1 MQYWPMQWDDLRY
14 VLAVARAGSALRAA
28 SVLGVNQSTVLRRLD
43 ALEAALG
50 SPVFERSTSGQVL
63 TRVGRLVAE
72 AAESMD
78 EHARGLESAIEAQRR
93 TLVGSVRFT
102 TSEVLAGRLVTP
114 CMRAFHALYPGVPV
128 ELITAD
134 ERLDIARGEADVA
147 LRAAARPEGA
157 GIVAQRLPDLD
168 WTIYCSREYAADR
181 GLPATRDALRGH
193 DLVGLEG
200 RMGQLPGWRW
210 LSTSAPGAAVP
221 VRSNSFVSL
230 VSNLKAGLGLG
241 ALPTI
246 IGDAEQDLV
255 RCLPPPP
262 ELKAELWLIVREEL
276 KGVPHVRAFADF
288 LANYV
293 RGAFGPPA
301 AERS

>member
-1 MQYWPMQWDDLRY
+1 MQWDDLRY

-28 SVLGVNQSTVLRRLD
+28 SVLGVNQTTVLRRLD

-50 SPVFERSTSGQVL
+50 APVFERSTSGQVL

-72 AAESMD
+72 AAERMD
-78 EHARGLESAIEAQRR
+78 EQARGLDSAIAAQRR
-93 TLVGSVRFT
+93 TLLGSVRLT
-102 TSEVLAGRLVTP
+102 TSEVLAGRLVAP
-114 CMRAFHALYPGVPV
+114 CMRAFHALYPGIPV

-147 LRAAARPEGA
+147 LRAAARPEGS

-168 WTIYCSREYAADR
+168 WTVYCSRGYAADR
-181 GLPATRDALRGH
+181 GLPATLDALRGH

-210 LSTSAPGAAVP
+210 LSAAAAGAAVP

-246 IGDAEQDLV
+246 IGDAEPELV

-276 KGVPHVRAFADF
+276 KTEPHVRAFVDF

-293 RGAFGPPA
+293 RATCGPPGS
-301 AERS
+301 ERSS

>member
-1 MQYWPMQWDDLRY
+1 MQYAPMQWDDLRY
-14 VLAVARAGSALRAA
+14 VLAVSRAGSALRAA
-28 SVLGVNQSTVLRRLD
+28 AALGVNQTTVLRRLD

-50 SPVFERSTSGQVL
+50 VPVFERRTSGQVL
-63 TRVGRLVAE
+63 TRAGRLVAE
-72 AAESMD
+72 AAERMED
-78 EHARGLESAIEAQRR
+78 EARGLDSALAAQRR
-93 TLVGSVRFT
+93 TVTGSVRFT

-157 GIVAQRLPDLD
+157 GIVAQRMPDLD
-168 WTIYCSREYAADR
+168 WTVYCSRAYAAER
-181 GLPATRDALRGH
+181 GLPTTREALRGH
-193 DLVGLEG
+193 DVVGLEG
-200 RMGQLPGWRW
+200 RMGQLPGGRW
-210 LSTSAPGAAVP
+210 LSAATPGSAVP

-246 IGDAEQDLV
+246 IGDAEADLV

-262 ELKAELWLIVREEL
+262 ELKAELWLIVREDL
-276 KGVPHVRAFADF
+276 KGEPHVRAFTDF
-288 LANYV
+288 LASYV
-293 RGAFGPPA
+293 RGTCGTA
-301 AERS
+301 AAG